1 MWHDAAW
8 SGMMWHEKNQS
19 FQFQW
24 WFLAGQNRAKPKYV
38 NLWLAKKGCCDKGDG
53 QWKCAIFHSIA
64 HVDMFCPRQ
73 LVSAHV
79 IPTVGF
85 PAIWINLVND
95 PISIVLQTSQISKR
109 VQQRAMSEYRGRL
122 FFNVFKEF
130 ATCHVI
136 NSIVW
141 YWPIESQ
148 RPDVVLIVKTI
159 PCWGRP
165 ISANARFAK
174 QNAAPGNKRS
184 WKSFRTMV
192 WEELKYRTVFL
203 VAPCKQWLQW
213 TNHPIER
220 MEAGTT
226 RAPQFARCVAP
237 AAPTRNSPTCCVLCS
252 SCEDD
257 ELIAVGVHS
266 SLRKLSRL
274 AAHAAHFPFRFLS
287 RHGRPPQQPGH
298 TCLVW
303 PSGAREQAQTWL
315 QGRQVLPRFFG
326 WILACPACR
335 HGEVLRCSQEHQGA
349 RVQIKVGKR
358 DGGTAC

>member
-1 MWHDAAW
+1 
-8 SGMMWHEKNQS
+8 
-19 FQFQW
+19 
-24 WFLAGQNRAKPKYV
+24 
-38 NLWLAKKGCCDKGDG
+38 
-53 QWKCAIFHSIA
+53 
-64 HVDMFCPRQ
+64 
-73 LVSAHV
+73 
-79 IPTVGF
+79 
-85 PAIWINLVND
+85 
-95 PISIVLQTSQISKR
+95 
-109 VQQRAMSEYRGRL
+109 MSEYWGRL
-122 FFNVFKEF
+122 FLNVFKEF

-141 YWPIESQ
+141 YWPIEPQ

-192 WEELKYRTVFL
+192 WEDLKYRTVFL

-226 RAPQFARCVAP
+226 RAPQFARGVAP

-287 RHGRPPQQPGH
+287 RHGRPPPTTRTYLFGAALWCKGAGTNMASGETSASEILWMNSCMPG
-298 TCLVW
+298 LQAW
-303 PSGAREQAQTWL
+303 GSAPLLSGAPRGKGAN
-315 QGRQVLPRFFG
+315 QGRKARWRNRVLIAMVGHRLG
-326 WILACPACR
+326 ACPA
-335 HGEVLRCSQEHQGA
+335 EMRCFAEWNSS
-349 RVQIKVGKR
+349 
-358 DGGTAC
+358 